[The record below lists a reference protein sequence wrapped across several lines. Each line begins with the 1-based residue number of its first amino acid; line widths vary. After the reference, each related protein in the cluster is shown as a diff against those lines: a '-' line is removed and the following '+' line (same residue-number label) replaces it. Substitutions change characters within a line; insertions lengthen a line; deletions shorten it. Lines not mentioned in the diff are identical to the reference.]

1 MSRATSTIPVT
12 HTTRYSAVHFA
23 HFLSTTL
30 FDWSRSIRSMMS
42 ATASVTYGHHADAK
56 MATPLANTE
65 YGGGGGGSPLS
76 GLGRHEGVLH
86 HPVLRAHCVEE
97 IEHKILPTHGLHIGN
112 RPSRVKCQKWDGE
125 RPCTTSTHPSS
136 GRCSPISMPPRRC
149 QI

>member
-1 MSRATSTIPVT
+1 MSDMSRATSTIPVT

-86 HPVLRAHCVEE
+86 IRSYGRTVLR
-97 IEHKILPTHGLHIGN
+97 
-112 RPSRVKCQKWDGE
+112 RS
-125 RPCTTSTHPSS
+125 STRFCPHTAS
-136 GRCSPISMPPRRC
+136 ISATVPPV
-149 QI
+149 